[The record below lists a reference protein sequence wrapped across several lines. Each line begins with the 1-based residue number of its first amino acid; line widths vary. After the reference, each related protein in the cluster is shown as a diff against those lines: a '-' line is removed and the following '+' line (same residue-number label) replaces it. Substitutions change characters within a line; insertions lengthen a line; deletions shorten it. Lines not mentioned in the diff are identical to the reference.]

1 MFIGKVTGKVVATI
15 KHEKIGGGA
24 LTVLQ
29 RVDEKKLPSGS
40 GLVAM
45 DYIGCGEG
53 DLVLVVEGSSARFAC
68 PMQDAPVDLAIVGI
82 LDKNPESFKTDSSK

>member
-15 KHEKIGGGA
+15 KHPKLSGGA
-24 LTVLQ
+24 LAVLQ
-29 RVDEKKLPSGS
+29 RVDDKKQAAGA

-53 DLVLVVEGSSARFAC
+53 DLVLVAEGSSARYAC
-68 PMQDAPVDLAIVGI
+68 PSQDVPVDLAIVGI
-82 LDKNPESFKTDSSK
+82 LDKNPN